1 MSIKNKQK
9 VKKIL
14 DIAAF
19 VAFFL
24 FFICSL
30 LCLIAR
36 FNGARFSLF
45 GNRYDVVLTNSMAE
59 KNPEHAEFLKDDN
72 NQMKAFDLV
81 ISRELPAPEEIKT
94 HDVVIYTDR
103 YVGTNMHRVVDVDL
117 SYYERVEF
125 NGASQTTING
135 KSGVVLN
142 DVASGITT
150 NDISFKTMF
159 FTTYSTLENIDNF
172 NIFSVSQLYTPE
184 ITRTPA
190 ENGGYYTTYKIS
202 KNSEAPGVLKIS
214 HRAIYDYSKEYITEF
229 HIDSK
234 AGVID
239 VNMGDLLPSNEDSAN
254 LLAMFNKQFIYEIR
268 GDAAK
273 TSDGWYSYDEL
284 QSIVVKC
291 MPGMGYPIRF
301 MGSIWGGLMF
311 GLLGLLIIVADIIM
325 NKLDKKEKEEA
336 ANSAV
341 VNEQEPI
348 KETPVEEPQEQPKEE
363 PKPIEQP
370 KVEEPKPE
378 PVKEEPK
385 PSKSQEDL
393 NKQMAELKAAEEA
406 AKKAEESAKQA
417 EARAR
422 AAKEEIQKD
431 KPEQP
436 ARVNGR
442 FVSKKAAPAKP
453 ASNSSRWTKENNP
466 SVNKKR
472 AEGGQK

>member
-24 FFICSL
+24 FFVCSL

-59 KNPEHAEFLKDDN
+59 KNPEYAEFLKDDN

-81 ISRELPAPEEIKT
+81 ISKELPAPEEIKA

-103 YVGTNMHRVVDVDL
+103 YVGTNMHRVVDVDM

-125 NGASQTTING
+125 NNASQTEING
-135 KSGVVLN
+135 KTAITLN

-150 NDISFKTMF
+150 NDISFKTMS
-159 FTTYSTLENIDNF
+159 FTTYSTLENTDNF

-184 ITRTPA
+184 ITRIEA
-190 ENGGYYTTYKIS
+190 ENGGYFTTYKIS
-202 KNSEAPGVLKIS
+202 KNTEAPGVLKIS
-214 HRAIYDYSKEYITEF
+214 HKAIYDYSAEFITEL

-234 AGVID
+234 AGAID
-239 VNMGDLLPSNEDSAN
+239 VSMIDLLPSNEDSNN
-254 LLAMFNKQFIYEIR
+254 LLATFNKQFIYEIR
-268 GDAAK
+268 GDASN
-273 TSDGWYSYDEL
+273 TSDGWYSYNEL
-284 QSIVVKC
+284 QSIVVKN

-311 GLLGLLIIVADIIM
+311 GLLGLLIIVADILM
-325 NKLDKKEKEEA
+325 NRLDKKEAAETAKSTTVDNSKELKEE
-336 ANSAV
+336 S
-341 VNEQEPI
+341 
-348 KETPVEEPQEQPKEE
+348 T
-363 PKPIEQP
+363 EQP
-370 KVEEPKPE
+370 KVDEPKENTQSVEQPKIE
-378 PVKEEPK
+378 ESKAEVKEEK
-385 PSKSQEDL
+385 P
-393 NKQMAELKAAEEA
+393 AEEKPAAEKKVPA
-406 AKKAEESAKQA
+406 KKTPAKKANGQFASKES
-417 EARAR
+417 
-422 AAKEEIQKD
+422 
-431 KPEQP
+431 
-436 ARVNGR
+436 
-442 FVSKKAAPAKP
+442 SKAPVK
-453 ASNSSRWTKENNP
+453 SSKNSSRWTKENNP
-466 SVNKKR
+466 TVNKKR

>member
-81 ISRELPAPEEIKT
+81 ISRELPAPEEIKA

-125 NGASQTTING
+125 NGASQATING
-135 KSGVVLN
+135 KNGVVLN

-150 NDISFKTMF
+150 NDISFKTMS
-159 FTTYSTLENIDNF
+159 FTTYSTLENTDNF

-184 ITRTPA
+184 ITRTAA

-214 HRAIYDYSKEYITEF
+214 HRAIYDYSKEYITEL

-234 AGVID
+234 AGAID
-239 VNMGDLLPSNEDSAN
+239 VSMGDLLPSNEDSAN
-254 LLAMFNKQFIYEIR
+254 LLATFNKQFIYEIR

-273 TSDGWYSYDEL
+273 TSDGWYSYNEL
-284 QSIVVKC
+284 QSIVVKNL
-291 MPGMGYPIRF
+291 PGMGYPIRF

-325 NKLDKKEKEEA
+325 NKLDKKEAIEETNSGNKDNNELPKEDAKGEEPVA
-336 ANSAV
+336 EENSK
-341 VNEQEPI
+341 NETNEKPI
-348 KETPVEEPQEQPKEE
+348 VEE
-363 PKPIEQP
+363 KPIEQP
-370 KVEEPKPE
+370 KVEESKQKSIEKPE
-378 PVKEEPK
+378 VEEPRIVEK
-385 PSKSQEDL
+385 PVEQPKVDEP
-393 NKQMAELKAAEEA
+393 
-406 AKKAEESAKQA
+406 KK
-417 EARAR
+417 
-422 AAKEEIQKD
+422 
-431 KPEQP
+431 PVNTP

-442 FVSKKAAPAKP
+442 FVSKKTASAKP
-453 ASNSSRWTKENNP
+453 TSNNSRWTKENNP